1 MGTGYF
7 QITGP
12 LSFPESGYWKFF
24 RSSSINQNQNVMLQK
39 FFILCSGADANILK
53 TCSKGEQNK
62 YAGIGATVFFTA
74 VMAFIASAYAL
85 FTVFDNAYTAIF
97 FGIVWGLLIFNL
109 DRFIVSTI
117 KKSNSFKS
125 EFLQATPRIILA
137 VIIAIVISKPLE
149 MKIFEKEIN
158 QVLLEEKNE
167 MTLANQ
173 QQIATQYT
181 PKLEQLNADIL
192 ALKNE
197 IIAKESETNALYDT
211 YISEAEG
218 TAGTKLLGKGPV
230 YKEKRDKHDASLVE
244 LQALKQTNADKIAT
258 LETQI
263 SALDLEYTDQVATTQ
278 PIINGFD
285 GLMARINALEK
296 LPWLPSFFIFLLF
309 LAIETSPIIA
319 KLLSPKGAYDYK
331 LEDEE
336 SAVRT
341 WVTQKM
347 AQREKVLE
355 TDTLLNNK
363 IYGEIA
369 EEEEIYNYKKR
380 KAEELLKLQANA
392 FHEAQVKGL

>member
-1 MGTGYF
+1 
-7 QITGP
+7 
-12 LSFPESGYWKFF
+12 
-24 RSSSINQNQNVMLQK
+24 MLQQ
-39 FFILCSGADANILK
+39 FFILCSGADADILK
-53 TCSKGEQNK
+53 TCSKGEENK

-85 FTVFDNAYTAIF
+85 FTVFDNVYTAIF
-97 FGIVWGLLIFNL
+97 FGLIWGLLIFNL

-117 KKSNSFKS
+117 KKTNNFKS

-158 QVLLEEKNE
+158 QVLLEEKNT
-167 MTLANQ
+167 MTLANKE
-173 QQIATQYT
+173 QIATQYT
-181 PKLEQLNADIL
+181 PKTAKLNADIL
-192 ALKNE
+192 GLKNE
-197 IIAKESETNALYDT
+197 IATKEAETNALYDT
-211 YISEAEG
+211 YITEAEG

-230 YKEKRDKHDASLVE
+230 YKEKRDKHDAALTD
-244 LQALKQTNADKIAT
+244 LQSLKQTNADKITA

-263 SALDLEYTDQVATTQ
+263 AALDLEYAEQITNTQ
-278 PIINGFD
+278 PIIDGFD
-285 GLMARINALEK
+285 GLMARINALDK
-296 LPWLPSFFIFLLF
+296 LPWMPSFFIFLLF

-319 KLLSPKGAYDYK
+319 KLLSPKGSYDYK

-341 WVTQKM
+341 WVTQKVS
-347 AQREKVLE
+347 QREKVLE

-369 EEEEIYNYKKR
+369 EEEEIYNYKKQ

-392 FHEAQVKGL
+392 FHEVQVKSL